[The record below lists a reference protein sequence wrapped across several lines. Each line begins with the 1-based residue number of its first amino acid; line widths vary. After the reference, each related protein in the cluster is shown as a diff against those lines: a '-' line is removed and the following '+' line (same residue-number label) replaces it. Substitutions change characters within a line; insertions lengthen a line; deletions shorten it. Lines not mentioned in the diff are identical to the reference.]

1 MLVLYSSSG
10 GHGKVG
16 MVDVYGWCC
25 IVLVVDMVRLGWW
38 MLMLEL
44 YSSSGGHGK
53 VGIEWMFMLVL
64 YSSSG
69 GQGKVGMVDAY
80 VGAV

>member
-1 MLVLYSSSG
+1 
-10 GHGKVG
+10 
-16 MVDVYGWCC
+16 MVAK
-25 IVLVVDMVRLGWW
+25 IRLGWW
-38 MLMLEL
+38 M
-44 YSSSGGHGK
+44 
-53 VGIEWMFMLVL
+53 FMLVLL

>member
-1 MLVLYSSSG
+1 MVRLGWWMLMLVLYSSSS
-10 GHGKVG
+10 GHGKVE
-16 MVDVYGWCC
+16 
-25 IVLVVDMVRLGWW
+25 WW

-53 VGIEWMFMLVL
+53 VG
-64 YSSSG
+64 
-69 GQGKVGMVDAY
+69 MVDAY

>member
-10 GHGKVG
+10 GQGKVG
-16 MVDVYGWCC
+16 M
-25 IVLVVDMVRLGWW
+25 W
-38 MLMLEL
+38 ML
-44 YSSSGGHGK
+44 
-53 VGIEWMFMLVL
+53 MLVL